1 MKTLSLR
8 AVLLSL
14 ICALLTACQTTSQP
28 SAVKI
33 DEFAIEQQVFNQYL
47 QAGDLAFATEQLLA
61 IEENTDNA
69 ENLAQMRKQL
79 ADAWLVRGQQA
90 INDKNL
96 EQASHALTQAKQLLP
111 NAPALTVD
119 LSKALGA
126 AQAKS
131 RALQN
136 RRAAAS
142 AQAVKPKAKEEPV
155 EPVVITKPS
164 EKLVPSLKVAKIV
177 SLEVLDTSNDSK
189 LLNVLDKVA
198 ADVIKHHYTIVVEVR
213 NTRDFHWVVALLMPR
228 VKKNDQFYQPKIVEV
243 IKPEQVPQI
252 VLSEKL

>member
-14 ICALLTACQTTSQP
+14 MCLMLTACQTTSQTA
-28 SAVKI
+28 AVKI

-47 QAGDLAFATEQLLA
+47 QAGDLAFATEQLVG
-61 IEENTDNA
+61 IEETADNA
-69 ENLAQMRKQL
+69 ESLTQMRKQL
-79 ADAWLVRGQQA
+79 ADAWLIRGQQA

-119 LSKALGA
+119 LSKALSA

-131 RALQN
+131 RPVQA
-136 RRAAAS
+136 RRTTTNE
-142 AQAVKPKAKEEPV
+142 QATKPKAKEESV

-164 EKLVPSLKVAKIV
+164 EQLVPSLKVAKIV
-177 SLEVLDTSNDSK
+177 SLEVLDASNDSK

-243 IKPEQVPQI
+243 IKPDQVPQI